1 MEFGRVDDVVSRDGQ
16 PVPAFL
22 FDPGSASGGVVVSH
36 GYGSSKEEWLGV
48 AASVADAG
56 FAVLAIDL
64 RGHGEHSLPVGPGVL
79 DDLMG
84 GVAYM
89 RRYGPVAVVGHSLSG
104 RLSLMT
110 DADAVVAIAPSVVQ
124 QVSQFGAWMF
134 ENMPSPFVS
143 EPYSGYVIDL
153 LKELGDPPA
162 FPGPALLIYSTRDI
176 PNIIAGTQALADTLP
191 QAELQEITHQV
202 RPNISS
208 DQPLVRYL
216 PRWFNHMELR
226 ANRQL
231 LEVVPAWLKEHLR

>member
-1 MEFGRVDDVVSRDGQ
+1 MKFSRLNDVMSRDGY
-16 PVPAFL
+16 PVPALL
-22 FDPGSASGGVVVSH
+22 FEPAPAQGGVVVSH

-48 AASVADAG
+48 TACLADAG
-56 FAVLAIDL
+56 FAALAIDL
-64 RGHGEHSLPVGPGVL
+64 RGHGENTPLVGPGAL

-84 GVAYM
+84 ALGYM

-124 QVSQFGAWMF
+124 EVSQFGTWMF
-134 ENMPSPFVS
+134 ENLPSPFVN

-153 LKELGDPPA
+153 LKELGDVPA
-162 FPGPALLIYSTRDI
+162 FPGPALLIYSARDI
-176 PNIIAGTQALADTLP
+176 PNIIAGTRALADVLS
-191 QAELQEITHQV
+191 QAELREITDQV
-202 RPNISS
+202 RPDVTS

-231 LEVVPAWLKEHLR
+231 LDVVPAWLKQHLK